1 MKKLK
6 IKTHTVIY
14 VCVCALFEYLGKG
27 YILPGLEE
35 KQRAEKR
42 DRSGGDE

>member
-14 VCVCALFEYLGKG
+14 VCVLFEYLGKG